1 MDPLNKKER
10 TEAFIKMLLLFLL
23 TVIIVSI
30 PMYYAFQMPANDQA
44 VNSEEHQQLIA
55 QLDESKKND
64 LEFLMLADSARA
76 LYVQYSKENIEVNR
90 GRISNRFSGV
100 LNNMEDIAL
109 RVESD
114 TVKSDLYGHL
124 IDAFNNLIVKNDNI
138 NELKAN
144 LKKATE
150 SAGGGSS
157 VASTPEPAKEL
168 TSEEKMIELI
178 KTTLEKHNGNKKNAA
193 KELGMT
199 ERSLKKKMDDLGM

>member
-23 TVIIVSI
+23 AVILVSI
-30 PMYYAFQMPANDQA
+30 PMYYAFQMPANDQQL
-44 VNSEEHQQLIA
+44 NSAEHEQLIA
-55 QLDESKKND
+55 MLEENKKND
-64 LEFLMLADSARA
+64 QEFLMLADSAQA
-76 LYVQYSKENIEVNR
+76 LYVQYSNENIEVNR

-100 LNNMEDIAL
+100 LNKMEDIAL

-138 NELKAN
+138 NELKAD

-150 SAGGGSS
+150 SAGGGS
-157 VASTPEPAKEL
+157 TPEPVKEL

>member
-23 TVIIVSI
+23 AVILVSI
-30 PMYYAFQMPANDQA
+30 PMYYAFQMPANDQQL
-44 VNSEEHQQLIA
+44 NSAEHEQLIA
-55 QLDESKKND
+55 LLEENKKND
-64 LEFLMLADSARA
+64 QEFLMLADSAQA
-76 LYVQYSKENIEVNR
+76 LYVQYSNENIEVNR
-90 GRISNRFSGV
+90 GRISNRFSGI
-100 LNNMEDIAL
+100 LNKMEDITL

-150 SAGGGSS
+150 SAGGGG
-157 VASTPEPAKEL
+157 TPEPVKEL